1 MFNKCRGEGEREE
14 RWISKA
20 SKNAE
25 EQYTKTTTVVCD
37 NGRVIS
43 LQGPQLPFLLGG
55 TARLLDINES
65 LNFLMSYYF
74 CTDFIFI
81 YLSIQLQ
88 ALYCEQDSNTE
99 EDTVPVVADF
109 KILKEEADKKPM
121 Q

>member
-1 MFNKCRGEGEREE
+1 
-14 RWISKA
+14 
-20 SKNAE
+20 
-25 EQYTKTTTVVCD
+25 
-37 NGRVIS
+37 
-43 LQGPQLPFLLGG
+43 
-55 TARLLDINES
+55 
-65 LNFLMSYYF
+65 MSYYF

-88 ALYCEQDSNTE
+88 ALYCELDSNTE